1 MAQDHEELRAIAR
14 QIRKDIIRQVAGAQS
29 GHAGSSL
36 SAVEI
41 GVALYWREMRL
52 DPSRPDWPDRDRFC
66 LSKGH
71 ASPLLYAL
79 LARRGFFPPE
89 ELDTFRR
96 INSRLQG
103 HPARHKLPG
112 VEISA
117 GSLGQGL
124 SQAIGMAL
132 AARLDG
138 RPYRVYALLGDGELQ
153 EGQIWEAAMFA
164 ANHGLD
170 NLCAI
175 VDYNGFQIDG
185 PVAEIN
191 DPAPVAEKFRA
202 FRWHAVEID
211 GHDYDQIFA
220 ALAEARQ
227 TRGRPTCIVAR
238 TRKGRGIAAIEDT
251 VQSHSWYPKVEELEA
266 LYEELDRE
274 AAPVARGPAEEVG
287 AR

>member
-1 MAQDHEELRAIAR
+1 MEPEYGELKAIAR
-14 QIRKDIIRQVAGAQS
+14 QIRKDIVRQVARAQS

-41 GVALYWREMRL
+41 GVALYWREMRV

-79 LARRGFFPPE
+79 LARRGFFPAD

-96 INSRLQG
+96 IDSRLQG
-103 HPARHKLPG
+103 HPAQHKLPG

-132 AARLDG
+132 AGKLDG
-138 RPYRVYALLGDGELQ
+138 RDYRVYALLGDGELQ
-153 EGQIWEAAMFA
+153 EGQVWEAAMFA
-164 ANHGLD
+164 GNRGLD

-175 VDYNGFQIDG
+175 VDYNGLQIDG
-185 PVAEIN
+185 PVSEIN
-191 DPAPVAEKFRA
+191 DPAPVAGKFRA
-202 FRWHAVEID
+202 FGWHVIEID
-211 GHDYDQIFA
+211 GHDYGQIFA
-220 ALAEARQ
+220 ALAEARA
-227 TRGRPTCIVAR
+227 TRDRPACIVAR
-238 TRKGRGIAAIEDT
+238 TRKGRGIAAVEGT

-266 LYEELDRE
+266 LYGEIDRE
-274 AAPVARGPAEEVG
+274 DAPAAPSPEEVH

>member
-79 LARRGFFPPE
+79 LARRGFFPPK